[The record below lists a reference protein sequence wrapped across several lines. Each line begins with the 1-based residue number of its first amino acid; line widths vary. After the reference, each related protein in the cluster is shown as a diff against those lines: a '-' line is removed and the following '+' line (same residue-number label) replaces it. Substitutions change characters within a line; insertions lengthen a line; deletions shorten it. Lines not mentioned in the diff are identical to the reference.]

1 MITVVK
7 LLIVKIFICREGT
20 IMIAPRKIK
29 HMAEKMERENLEFR
43 TFLKCNADEKILDEQ
58 FAKLHNELFA
68 EYDCSRCRNCCKCY
82 YGSIPVSDIK
92 KDASHLNM
100 SSDEFVELYLS
111 EKDSE
116 GNYRT
121 KHKPCDFLQED
132 GSCGLD
138 DCKPDNCKKYPY
150 TNHPERLH
158 SLYSMLEA
166 VQVCPVAFEIFE
178 RLKMEYG
185 FKK

>member
-1 MITVVK
+1 
-7 LLIVKIFICREGT
+7 
-20 IMIAPRKIK
+20 MIAPRKIK

-82 YGSIPVSDIK
+82 YGSIPLSDIK
-92 KDASHLNM
+92 KDASYLNM

-132 GSCGLD
+132 GSCKLGD
-138 DCKPDNCKKYPY
+138 YKPENCKEYPY
-150 TNHPERLH
+150 TDQPERMH
-158 SLYSMLEA
+158 SLYSVLDA
-166 VQVCPVAFEIFE
+166 VSVCPIAFEIYE
-178 RLKMEYG
+178 RLKVEYG

>member
-1 MITVVK
+1 MITGVK
-7 LLIVKIFICREGT
+7 ILIVKIIICREGT

-43 TFLKCNADEKILDEQ
+43 TFLKCNADEKIIDEQ
-58 FAKLHNELFA
+58 FAKLHKELFA

-82 YGSIPVSDIK
+82 YGSIPLSDIN

-100 SSDEFVELYLS
+100 SPDEFVELYLS
-111 EKDSE
+111 EKGSE

-132 GSCGLD
+132 GSSVYVANSCY
-138 DCKPDNCKKYPY
+138 DCWKQIIEKSCSVMV
-150 TNHPERLH
+150 RF
-158 SLYSMLEA
+158 
-166 VQVCPVAFEIFE
+166 VC
-178 RLKMEYG
+178 
-185 FKK
+185 